1 MIELIVL
8 DVDGTLTD
16 GGIIYGSDGVESKKF
31 NVKDGLAIATWK
43 KMGRKVAIITGRES
57 NIVERRANELKIDFL
72 VQKCKTKEAKI
83 KELAESL
90 DITLS
95 SVAAIGDDLN
105 DLGMLKAVGDSYCPK
120 DSNEMIK
127 PYVKNVLEEKG
138 GEGAVAAMI
147 KQIIKEENKEEE
159 FISQWL

>member
-8 DVDGTLTD
+8 DVDGTMTD
-16 GGIIYGSDGVESKKF
+16 GGIIYDSNGVENKKF

-57 NIVERRANELKIDFL
+57 KIVERRAGELKIDFL
-72 VQKCKTKEAKI
+72 VQKCKTKEAKV
-83 KELAESL
+83 KELAKSL

-105 DLGMLKAVGDSYCPK
+105 DLGMLKAVGKSFCPN
-120 DSNEMIK
+120 DANEMIK
-127 PYVKNVLEEKG
+127 PFVNTVVEENG
-138 GEGAVAAMI
+138 GYGAVASMI
-147 KQIIKEENKEEE
+147 KKIIKEENKEEE
-159 FISQWL
+159 FINQWL